1 LLRPPVKT
9 GFCTVGCPQWHIFFQ
24 YAGDIFFEN
33 KFILKKMKKEEQRCL
48 KFVLFLKNNDA

>member
-33 KFILKKMKKEEQRCL
+33 KFILKKMKKEEQISSAASFKSL
-48 KFVLFLKNNDA
+48 ELTF